1 MVARANDE
9 PQTLG
14 DALSSAESTEWMRAW
29 ELELKSLQDNG
40 TWVVED
46 LPKGTRA
53 IGCHWVFELNE
64 DGWYNARLIAKWYL
78 QKAGI
83 DYHET
88 FAPVAKFTTLRSLL
102 ALAAENNWDIDGMDV
117 KTAFLHGDLE
127 EVIYIEIPEGL
138 EVRQGA
144 QGGSEH
150 SPIRACQ
157 LIKTIYGLKQAPR
170 AW

>member
-1 MVARANDE
+1 
-9 PQTLG
+9 
-14 DALSSAESTEWMRAW
+14 MRAW
-29 ELELKSLQDNG
+29 ESELKSLQDNR

-53 IGCHWVFELNE
+53 IGCLWVFKLKE
-64 DGWYNARLIAKWYL
+64 DGWYKARLVAKGYL
-78 QKAGI
+78 QKADI
-83 DYHET
+83 NHHET

-127 EVIYIEIPEGL
+127 EVIYMEIPEGL
-138 EVRQGA
+138 EVSQRA

-150 SPIRACQ
+150 SPIRACR
-157 LIKTIYGLKQAPR
+157 LIKTIYGLKQAPW
-170 AW
+170 AGYGKINSFFSESEFV

>member
-1 MVARANDE
+1 MARANGE
-9 PQTLG
+9 PQMLG
-14 DALSSAESTEWMRAW
+14 DVLASVESTEWMRAW
-29 ELELKSLQDNG
+29 ESELKSQQHNG

-53 IGCHWVFELNE
+53 IGCRRVLKLKE
-64 DGWYNARLIAKWYL
+64 DGRYKAGLVAKGYS

-102 ALAAENNWDIDGMDV
+102 ALAAENDWNIDGMDV

-127 EVIYIEIPEGL
+127 EVIYMEIPEGL
-138 EVRQGA
+138 EVSWRA

-150 SPIRACQ
+150 SPI
-157 LIKTIYGLKQAPR
+157 
-170 AW
+170 